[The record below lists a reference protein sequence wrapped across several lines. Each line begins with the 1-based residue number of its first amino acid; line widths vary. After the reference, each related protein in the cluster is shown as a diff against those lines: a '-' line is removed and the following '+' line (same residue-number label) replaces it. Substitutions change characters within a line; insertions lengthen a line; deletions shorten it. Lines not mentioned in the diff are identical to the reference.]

1 MGKNHLGI
9 IKGRG
14 RPRPSAAPF
23 LLFWAAL
30 YAFLLHPFLVIAQDA
45 PAVDLIAPKI
55 LHARPMGLF
64 RAGQEIEIVA
74 TVTDPG
80 SGVADVRLFF
90 RSKGERGYRAVEM
103 TPEEN
108 DRYRATIPAEATLYP
123 GVEYYLQA
131 EDRAGN
137 RVQTLR
143 PPDLSPLLVEIER
156 PPSSWERFEANDKP
170 WYKKPW
176 VWTVAGV
183 IVLGSAAAMAGGGG
197 GGGGGGAGAP
207 TTGTL
212 TVTGPVP

>member
-9 IKGRG
+9 IKGRVD
-14 RPRPSAAPF
+14 PRPSASHL
-23 LLFWAAL
+23 LLFWVAL
-30 YAFLLHPFLVIAQDA
+30 YAFLLHPFFLMAQEAPIDLV
-45 PAVDLIAPKI
+45 APKI

-64 RAGQEIEIVA
+64 RTGQEIEIVA

-90 RSKGERGYRAVEM
+90 RPKGERSYAAVTM
-103 TPEEN
+103 IPEAN
-108 DRYRATIPAEATLYP
+108 DRYHATIPADAVRYP

-143 PPDLSPLLVEIER
+143 PPDLSPILVEIER
-156 PPSSWERFEANDKP
+156 PPTPWERFEANDKP

-176 VWTVAGV
+176 VWTVAGAV
-183 IVLGSAAAMAGGGG
+183 ILGTAAAMAGGGG
-197 GGGGGGAGAP
+197 GGGGGSHPP